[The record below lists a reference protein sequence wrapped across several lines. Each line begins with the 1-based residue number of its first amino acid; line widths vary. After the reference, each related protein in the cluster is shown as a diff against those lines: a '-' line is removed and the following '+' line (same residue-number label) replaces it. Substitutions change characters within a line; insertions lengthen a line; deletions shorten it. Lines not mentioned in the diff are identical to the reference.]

1 MASKQIE
8 YIKELARAFKKAQP
22 ERGLISMIAEL
33 RDEIVTELEDIVK
46 EWTDMEIINL
56 KENDIVIIRVDSQCL
71 LNKEQKDKIEEH
83 WNSIFKAQGYRNVK
97 AIVTSKDGV
106 QIEKITYE

>member
-56 KENDIVIIRVDSQCL
+56 KENDIVIIKVDSQGI
-71 LNKEQKDKIEEH
+71 LNEEQREKIEAH
-83 WNSIFKAQGYRNVK
+83 WNSIFKEQGYSNVR
-97 AIVTSKDGV
+97 AIVISKDGV